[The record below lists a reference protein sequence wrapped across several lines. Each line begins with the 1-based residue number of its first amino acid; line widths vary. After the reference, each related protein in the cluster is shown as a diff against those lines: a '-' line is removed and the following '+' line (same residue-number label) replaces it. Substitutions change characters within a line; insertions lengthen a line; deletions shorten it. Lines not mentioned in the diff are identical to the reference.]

1 MDSQRPTFP
10 LYLHIA
16 ALSVL
21 LVMCGALAMHWLGGE
36 GATLTMMA
44 SLLIAAT
51 LLGLGTAW
59 LMSRSLSQLAAETEA
74 VRRFDFRDRP
84 VIRSSVREV
93 DQLAHSVDL
102 LRDTVR
108 RFLDLNLALAG
119 EDDLETLLP
128 RLLSELA
135 LAGDAR
141 AGVLYL
147 VNADGDVLLPG
158 ALRIGDADTL
168 RPVLPALPLAGAPAL
183 LRDAIAS
190 MHDANGVL
198 TQDELRAAGLEISF
212 VDMQALA
219 VPLINRHER
228 LVGALLLFGEGA
240 LSMARQSFVT
250 TLSASAALTLETRE
264 LVRDQKDLFEALIR
278 MVAGAIDAQS
288 PYTGGHCERVPELAK
303 LLARAACDT
312 TSGPYAEFKLDAN
325 QWEAVHIASWL
336 HDCGKVTTPEYVVD
350 KATKLETICDR
361 IHEVRMR
368 FEVLKRDAGIA
379 YWQGV
384 AQGGDEVALRQAH
397 DAEWARL
404 DEEFAFIASCNV
416 GGEFLAPGQQARLRD
431 IGARTWTRTLDDRLG
446 ISRDELERKRQSEA
460 PRLPVAEP
468 LLADKP
474 EHRIPRPPMEGI
486 EPGNAWGFRM
496 DVPELLYNRGE
507 LHNLTISRGTLSEEE
522 RFKINEHML
531 QTIIMLSR
539 LPFPKHLQSVPEIAG
554 GHHEKMDGTG
564 YPKGL
569 ARDQMSPLARMMA
582 IADIFEA
589 LTAAD
594 RPYKPGKTLSQALA
608 IMAKMRDEQHVDAE
622 LFDVFLRS
630 GVYGDYAQ
638 RFMRAEQVD
647 VVDIADYL
655 EADSACLRSLQA
667 ER

>member
-1 MDSQRPTFP
+1 MTLQRPTFP

-21 LVMCGALAMHWLGGE
+21 LVLLGALAMRWLGG
-36 GATLTMMA
+36 GRATL
-44 SLLIAAT
+44 SLLAPLLPAAA
-51 LLGLGTAW
+51 LLGLGVAW
-59 LMSRSLSQLAAETEA
+59 LMSRSLSRLADETEA

-108 RFLDLNLALAG
+108 RFLDLNLVLAG
-119 EDDLETLLP
+119 EDDFEILLP

-158 ALRIGDADTL
+158 ALRIDDTDTQ
-168 RPVLPALPLAGAPAL
+168 RPALPELPLADAPIL

-198 TQDELRAAGLEISF
+198 TPGELRAIGLQAVF
-212 VDMQALA
+212 ANMQALA
-219 VPLINRHER
+219 VPLMNRHDR
-228 LVGALLLFGEGA
+228 VVGALLLFGEGA
-240 LSMARQSFVT
+240 LSVARRSFVT

-288 PYTGGHCERVPELAK
+288 PYTGGHCERVPELTK
-303 LLARAACDT
+303 LLARAACDAT
-312 TSGPYAEFKLDAN
+312 TGPYADFTLDAN

-379 YWQGV
+379 YWHGR
-384 AQGGDEVALRQAH
+384 ANGGDEAVLREVR
-397 DAEWARL
+397 DAACERL
-404 DEEFAFIASCNV
+404 DEEFAFVASCNI
-416 GGEFLAPGQQARLRD
+416 GGEFLGPEQQARLRE

-446 ISRDELERKRQSEA
+446 ISRDELQRKQHSA
-460 PRLPVAEP
+460 PSQLPVAEP

-474 EHRIPRPPMEGI
+474 EHRIPRPEAEGI
-486 EPGNAWGFRM
+486 EPGNEWGFRI

-507 LHNLTISRGTLSEEE
+507 LHNLTVSRGTLSDEE

-564 YPKGL
+564 YPKRL
-569 ARDQMSPLARMMA
+569 TRDQMSPLARMMA

-594 RPYKPGKTLSQALA
+594 RPYKSGKTLSQALA
-608 IMAKMRDEQHVDAE
+608 IMAKMRDERHIDAE
-622 LFDVFLRS
+622 LFEVFLQS
-630 GVYGDYAQ
+630 GVHSDYAK
-638 RFMRAEQVD
+638 RHMRPEQIDLVD
-647 VVDIADYL
+647 VADYIP
-655 EADSACLRSLQA
+655 SG
-667 ER
+667 

>member
-1 MDSQRPTFP
+1 MAFQRPTFP

-16 ALSVL
+16 ALSVVLVL
-21 LVMCGALAMHWLGGE
+21 LGALAMLWLGG
-36 GATLTMMA
+36 ARA
-44 SLLIAAT
+44 SLSVLAPLLLSAA
-51 LLGLGTAW
+51 LLGLGIAR
-59 LMSRSLSQLAAETEA
+59 LMSRSLSRLADETEA
-74 VRRFDFRDRP
+74 VRRFDFRDRR

-93 DQLAHSVDL
+93 DQLAQSVDL

-119 EDDLETLLP
+119 EDDFEILLP

-147 VNADGDVLLPG
+147 VNAEGNVLLPG
-158 ALRIGDADTL
+158 ALRIDETDTQRSTLPELVVADAP
-168 RPVLPALPLAGAPAL
+168 RL

-190 MHDANGVL
+190 MHDANGAL
-198 TQDELRAAGLEISF
+198 TQDELRTAGLEAAF
-212 VDMQALA
+212 ADMQALA

-228 LVGALLLFGEGA
+228 VVGALLLFGEGA
-240 LSMARQSFVT
+240 LSPARRNFVT

-264 LVRDQKDLFEALIR
+264 LVRDQKNLFEALIR

-288 PYTGGHCERVPELAK
+288 PYTGGHCERVPELTK
-303 LLARAACDT
+303 LLARAACDAT
-312 TSGPYAEFKLDAN
+312 TGPYADFTLDAN

-368 FEVLKRDAGIA
+368 FEVLKRDAEIT
-379 YWQGV
+379 YLRGV
-384 AQGGDEVALRQAH
+384 ASGGQETTLREARDEACGM
-397 DAEWARL
+397 L
-404 DEEFAFIASCNV
+404 DEDFAFVARCNI
-416 GGEFLAPGQQARLRD
+416 GGEFLAPAQQARLRE

-446 ISRDELERKRQSEA
+446 ISRDELGRKQQLEA
-460 PRLPVAEP
+460 QPLPVAES

-474 EHRIPRPPMEGI
+474 EHCIPRPPTEGI
-486 EPGNAWGFRM
+486 EPDNKWGFRI

-507 LHNLTISRGTLSEEE
+507 LHNLTVSRGTLSDEE

-564 YPKGL
+564 YPRRL
-569 ARDQMSPLARMMA
+569 TRAQMSPLARMMA

-594 RPYKPGKTLSQALA
+594 RPYKSGKSLSQALA
-608 IMAKMRDEQHVDAE
+608 IMAKMRDEQHIDAE
-622 LFDVFLRS
+622 LFEVFLRS
-630 GVYGDYAQ
+630 DVHGEYA
-638 RFMRAEQVD
+638 RRYLRPEQADPVN
-647 VVDIADYL
+647 IADYSI
-655 EADSACLRSLQA
+655 DQ
-667 ER
+667 